1 VTVLAAT
8 EAVRLTAALA
18 QCEIAL
24 VRRDPVA
31 PALIA
36 QAARH
41 AEGLSP
47 GPLAAAAARLARTID
62 PAGPTAQARA
72 ARKVVQALVRAAAM
86 EVEAAVLAPP
96 APGGPR

>member
-1 VTVLAAT
+1 MGSPTQ
-8 EAVRLTAALA
+8 AVRLTAALA

-31 PALIA
+31 TALIA

-41 AEGLSP
+41 AEGLGP
-47 GPLAAAAARLARTID
+47 GPLVAAAARLSRAVD
-62 PAGPTAQARA
+62 PARRTPEASA

-86 EVEAAVLAPP
+86 EAEAALLAGPG
-96 APGGPR
+96 PGGPR